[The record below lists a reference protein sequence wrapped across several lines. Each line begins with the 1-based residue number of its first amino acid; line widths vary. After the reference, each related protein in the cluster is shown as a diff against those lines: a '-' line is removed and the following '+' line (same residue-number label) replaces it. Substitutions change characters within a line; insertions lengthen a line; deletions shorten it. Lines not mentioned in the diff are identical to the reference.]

1 MTLDRWAWL
10 SLFWLALGLVAVV
23 TMAEI
28 LGRTKPSPSAG
39 KKRVHRVV
47 GYVFTGLYLV
57 FLAGMF
63 GRMNRFGPPHG
74 LWIGLHAYLGVVV
87 CALLL
92 VKILI
97 ARRYRKYMS
106 ALPSIGVFLFVFTFA
121 IVAMS
126 GVWRLGARATSATIS
141 VTYRER
147 SSQGSMALGRK
158 VIYLKCSRCHDL
170 RPVLLFAR
178 DAQDWQRYLRRMQ
191 DKDPYLLT
199 DEDCMNAIA
208 YLSQGLSPE

>member
-10 SLFWLALGLVAVV
+10 SLFWLALGLMAVL

-28 LGRTKPSPSAG
+28 LGRAKSSPSAG
-39 KKRVHRVV
+39 KRRVHRVV
-47 GYVFTGLYLV
+47 GYGFTGLYLV

-63 GRMNRFGPPHG
+63 GRMNRFGPPRG

-106 ALPSIGVFLFVFTFA
+106 ALPSIGMFLFVLALTIA
-121 IVAMS
+121 T
-126 GVWRLGARATSATIS
+126 LRATSATIS
-141 VTYRER
+141 VTYRGR
-147 SSQGSMALGRK
+147 SSQGSIALGRK

-199 DEDCMNAIA
+199 DEDCMNTIA
-208 YLSQGLSPE
+208 YLSQGLSP

>member
-1 MTLDRWAWL
+1 MTLDQWAWL
-10 SLFWLALGLVAVV
+10 SLFWLAVGLTAVL
-23 TMAEI
+23 TMAEV
-28 LGRTKPSPSAG
+28 LGRTKSSRSAG
-39 KKRVHRVV
+39 KKRMHRIA
-47 GYVFTGLYLV
+47 GYAFAILYVV

-63 GRMNRFGPPHG
+63 GHLNRFGPPRG

-87 CALLL
+87 CVLLL

-106 ALPSIGVFLFVFTFA
+106 ALPSIGMFLFVLALTIA
-121 IVAMS
+121 TLS
-126 GVWRLGARATSATIS
+126 GLWRLGARATSATVS
-141 VTYRER
+141 VTYRGR
-147 SSQGSMALGRK
+147 SSQGSIALGRK

-191 DKDPYLLT
+191 DKDTYLLT

-208 YLSQGLSPE
+208 YLSQGLSP

>member
-1 MTLDRWAWL
+1 MTLDGWAWL
-10 SLFWLALGLVAVV
+10 SLFWLALGVTAVV

-28 LGRTKPSPSAG
+28 LGRTKSSPSAG
-39 KKRVHRVV
+39 KKLAHRIA
-47 GYVFTGLYLV
+47 GYSFTGLYLV
-57 FLAGMF
+57 FLIGMF
-63 GRMNRFGPPHG
+63 VRLNRFGPPRG
-74 LWIGLHAYLGVVV
+74 SWIGLHTYLGTAF

-92 VKILI
+92 VKILV

-106 ALPSIGVFLFVFTFA
+106 ALPSLGVFLFVFTFA

-126 GVWRLGARATSATIS
+126 GVWRLGARATSATIP

-147 SSQGSMALGRK
+147 SGQGSVALGRK
-158 VIYLKCSRCHDL
+158 VVYLKCSRCHDL

-191 DKDPYLLT
+191 DKDPNLLT
-199 DEDCMNAIA
+199 DEDCINAIA
-208 YLSQGLSPE
+208 YLSHQPR